1 MVPTRS
7 RALVAFL
14 EEIEAGFLSG
24 RHRGLIDNP
33 HLVPCWRLQDCVQT
47 RCPVHGKE
55 GIRCWLTAHTRCPER
70 RPGQGTPNCRDCRVY
85 RTATPTAE
93 SRLVEQLNRLLSL
106 AHAGLQDGAGSLQAV
121 SAGGMA
127 ARFDHAELTARERQI
142 VPLLLGRLPRQ
153 EIATTLGLS
162 PETVKTHIRNIY
174 AKLGVASRRA
184 LLDLLQAR

>member
-14 EEIEAGFLSG
+14 EEEPGGVPQRPPPGPIPYL
-24 RHRGLIDNP
+24 P
-33 HLVPCWRLQDCVQT
+33 VPCWRLQDCVQT
-47 RCPVHGKE
+47 RCPVYGKE

-70 RPGQGTPNCRDCRVY
+70 RPGQAAPDCRDCRVY

-127 ARFDHAELTARERQI
+127 SNT
-142 VPLLLGRLPRQ
+142 
-153 EIATTLGLS
+153 
-162 PETVKTHIRNIY
+162 
-174 AKLGVASRRA
+174 
-184 LLDLLQAR
+184 